1 MSIKGQAFLEEYPI
15 FFTTGSDLYVTY
27 TEGTALADD
36 DDEYVKVASGK
47 DHGAIIDV

>member
-15 FFTTGSDLYVTY
+15 FFTTDGDLYVSY
-27 TEGTALADD
+27 TDGIALADD
-36 DDEYVKVASGK
+36 DDEYVKVADGD